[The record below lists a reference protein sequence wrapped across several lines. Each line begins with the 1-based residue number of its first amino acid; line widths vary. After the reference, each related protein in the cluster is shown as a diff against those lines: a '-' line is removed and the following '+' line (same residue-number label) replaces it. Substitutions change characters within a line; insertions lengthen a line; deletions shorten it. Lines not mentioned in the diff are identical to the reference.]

1 MSSGTATFL
10 RIMRHPLKYKLFLL
24 FKLPS
29 AFFSGVRVRA
39 VTETFSEVTVP
50 YMWITQNP
58 FRSTY
63 FASLA
68 MAAELSTGVLAMAH
82 LYKSETRVSMLV
94 VKLEAQYFKKATRRT
109 HFFCADGA
117 SFKEAI
123 DRAVTTGE
131 PQTVTATAAGSDAS
145 GTEIALFRFTWS
157 FKVRKG

>member
-24 FKLPS
+24 FNLPS

-39 VTETFSEVTVP
+39 VSETSSEVTVP
-50 YMWITQNP
+50 FMWLTQNP

-82 LYKSETRVSMLV
+82 LYKSTIRVSMLV
-94 VKLEAQYFKKATRRT
+94 VKLEAQYFKKATNRT

-123 DRAVTTGE
+123 AEAITTGE
-131 PQTVTATAAGSDAS
+131 PQTVTATASGRDAS
-145 GTEIALFRFTWS
+145 GTDIALFRFTWS
-157 FKVRKG
+157 FKAHKV